1 MIVKSDLNNFECF
14 LIWRIDLGKMMK
26 KYELFIDKGKI
37 FYMVICIVSS
47 CWICCKDEIIY

>member
-47 CWICCKDEIIY
+47 CWIWCKDEIIY